1 MDDKIIF
8 LNNSINQK
16 SEDAIGYDTYV
27 DKLNIAINSG
37 AKMIAITSPFGSGKT
52 TIIDLLAEKRSV
64 NKNEKILKI
73 PMWSQLNSLTADD
86 NNSIELHKNFLYQIS
101 SAIDKRKGTYISR
114 MLSGNYGLLK
124 LHVNKIR
131 YWVTT
136 VLSLIFAFIGV
147 ILEKYSET
155 ICKFLPFV
163 DDIPE
168 FVSPMLLIIAIV
180 FFVITITCTE
190 ILFSSKNSESKR
202 VISADEIIDI
212 YRNEIINFKGKKYS
226 HLTKSARKSKI
237 YQYMQI
243 VQLNE
248 ILHNN
253 KIIDD
258 ILNKHKEK
266 TYIIVIE
273 DLDRSNN
280 GNAVIKFL
288 TELRKYYI
296 PDLDCERLHNN
307 IVFIV
312 NIKPETMLFEDLL
325 NNIEDNR
332 ENDLTHLNNESSNT
346 EGTTAEDITKEDMTA
361 EKTVYRKKET
371 AITEC
376 NLKIKDL
383 YAKLFDFVLDLQTI
397 NINDYETVLNN
408 LLSKHISYFQNKG
421 IYINEEDLSKTT
433 GMQWIIR
440 GRKLDIR
447 EIKHRLNRAIII
459 YETLLSR
466 FPDKE
471 KEIDFNKCAVASYI
485 MCAYET
491 DFNKTDDDSF
501 DTIVELNMQKMLVD
515 FHIVKEKLNTEN
527 ENYSKDIR
535 TLVLAKL
542 ITSDYR
548 MYFYNYPQGSDI
560 YTNDE
565 NAIINAILY
574 DEYSDNLNDLT
585 AKILENRPIVL
596 KKAFEK
602 LEDLQLPL
610 PSTVINTENLFVSA
624 VKNSMKSV
632 LAFFNNIAV
641 TDDSIDKTI
650 DTIIKIMQYDKNRFV
665 YTDKTIVEFLNCW
678 EKQFEEKYI
687 VKLREALCKNFH
699 NEITLYKDLFFNT
712 HNIISLK
719 EYNYLPLKEC
729 VELTN
734 KDSVNFTSNHVISI
748 VNKFLALKKRTENDE
763 KIVQSFL
770 VSSSQAIEPYSIVGC
785 FFDFMKHVN
794 KISPDLACIV
804 TSIIESPLT
813 SLEEVNVNDDEND
826 ETIGMTISK
835 DAQKEI
841 FNNYLE
847 LINNTAIES
856 IPECVFE
863 QINTFENF
871 DNRYDYTESIAD
883 KMYDKGYILTYIL
896 IACKQKYKIDFS
908 DEKILIAIKENEEW
922 LNENLEDF
930 FLIRKSVI
938 IHSKNLSLYSFL
950 FTPRYPI
957 ITDSELIS
965 IFKRHDI
972 DHSNIMNY
980 IQSEALN
987 DNIIIILCKYLNRKA
1002 INNNAAYDILLKVS
1016 DWTKEQVHL
1025 FFSKINFI
1033 TSIQYYRFAKDKRY
1047 YIKRLYNEHFELET
1061 TDGIL
1066 DFMEH
1071 TQYLEETLEKRLHK
1085 KCDEEQEKR
1094 YIRIIQT
1101 RMGPATQATINN
1113 ILNFKYYEGFDPSIT
1128 AQFFNRAEYVWY
1140 VVSNTMFSKKF
1151 VIEKDPQKLTQLW
1164 PTYIDIFAGRK
1175 GFVNTKQYMS
1185 LNAEFL
1191 KMIVANKEYAN
1202 FPDEALLKLSQI
1214 RQSADLIEEVFSRGD
1229 AFAIE
1234 YFSSFDGFLDTPD
1247 AKKFVELLESHED
1260 VLISDEVKNEA
1271 YNKLVDPSLK
1281 GRYTRLRKMY
1291 GLEN

>member
-16 SEDAIGYDTYV
+16 SEDAIGYDAYV

-180 FFVITITCTE
+180 FFVITLTCTE

-243 VQLNE
+243 IQLNE

-258 ILNKHKEK
+258 VLNKHKEK

-296 PDLDCERLHNN
+296 PDSDSERLHNN
-307 IVFIV
+307 VVFIV

-325 NNIEDNR
+325 NNIKDN
-332 ENDLTHLNNESSNT
+332 EQNEPTHLNTGSATTKNQPTEDSPT
-346 EGTTAEDITKEDMTA
+346 EGLTK
-361 EKTVYRKKET
+361 EKTVYRKEEN

-408 LLSKHISYFQNKG
+408 LLSKHIPYFQNKG
-421 IYINEEDLSKTT
+421 IHINEQELSKTT

-440 GRKLDIR
+440 GKKLDIR

-491 DFNKTDDDSF
+491 DFNKTDDDFF
-501 DTIVELNMQKMLVD
+501 DTIVELNMQKKLVD

-527 ENYSKDIR
+527 EDYSKDIW

-542 ITSDYR
+542 ITADYR

-574 DEYSDNLNDLT
+574 GEHSDNLNALT
-585 AKILENRPIVL
+585 SKISETRAIII
-596 KKAFEK
+596 KKAFQK

-610 PSTVINTENLFVSA
+610 PSTVINTENLFIFA
-624 VKNSMKSV
+624 VKYSMKSV
-632 LAFFNNIAV
+632 LTFFNNLSV

-650 DTIIKIMQYDKNRFV
+650 NTIIKILQYDKNRYV
-665 YTDKTIVEFLNCW
+665 YSTTTIHKFLNCW
-678 EKQFEEKYI
+678 EKQLEEKHI
-687 VKLREALCKNFH
+687 VILREALCQNLP
-699 NEITLYKDLFFNT
+699 NEINLYKDLFFNS
-712 HNIISLK
+712 HNIISVK

-729 VELTN
+729 VNLTN
-734 KDSVNFTSNHVISI
+734 KGSVNFTSNHVTTIVKKFLTLGKTTEDDENLIKSFLISSAQVLDPVSI
-748 VNKFLALKKRTENDE
+748 VECYFGFMKRID
-763 KIVQSFL
+763 KIVP
-770 VSSSQAIEPYSIVGC
+770 E
-785 FFDFMKHVN
+785 
-794 KISPDLACIV
+794 LAY
-804 TSIIESPLT
+804 IIANIIDSPLT
-813 SLEEVNVNDDEND
+813 SSDEIDVDDESD
-826 ETIGMTISK
+826 ERIGMAISADK
-835 DAQKEI
+835 QKEI
-841 FNNYLE
+841 FNNYLK
-847 LINNTAIES
+847 LINGTTIEN

-863 QINTFENF
+863 QINTFEEF
-871 DNRYDYTESIAD
+871 ENRYDYTERIAN
-883 KMYDKGYILTYIL
+883 KMYDIGYHLTYIL
-896 IACKQKYKIDFS
+896 IACTKRYYIDFS
-908 DEKILIAIKENEEW
+908 DDNIYNSIKDNEDWLEN
-922 LNENLEDF
+922 NLEDF
-930 FLIRKSVI
+930 SLIRKYI
-938 IHSKNLSLYSFL
+938 IAHSKNLSVYSFL
-950 FTPRYPI
+950 FTAKFPI
-957 ITDSELIS
+957 ISNSDLVDITQ
-965 IFKRHDI
+965 RHDVDEI
-972 DHSNIMNY
+972 NILNY
-980 IQSEALN
+980 VPFDAIN
-987 DNIIIILCKYLNRKA
+987 DDIINTLCKYWNRKV
-1002 INNNAAYDILLKVS
+1002 INNNIACDILVKITS
-1016 DWTKEQVHL
+1016 FSKEHIQF
-1025 FFSKINFI
+1025 FFSKINFA
-1033 TSIQYYRFAKDKRY
+1033 TSIQYYKFAREKKTL
-1047 YIKRLYNEHFELET
+1047 IKRQYANIFELET
-1061 TDGIL
+1061 IDGIL
-1066 DFMEH
+1066 DFMEL
-1071 TQYLEETLEKRLHK
+1071 TRYLDETLEKKLTQCNK
-1085 KCDEEQEKR
+1085 EQELR
-1094 YIRIIQT
+1094 YGDIIRNRLGSANT
-1101 RMGPATQATINN
+1101 TTIDN
-1113 ILNFKYYEGFDPSIT
+1113 IVSFKYYSGFDSEIT
-1128 AQFFNRAEYVWY
+1128 QQFFDQKKYEWY
-1140 VVSNTMFSKKF
+1140 VVSNIMYHKKL
-1151 VIEKDPQKLTQLW
+1151 IMETDEEKLNNLW
-1164 PTYIDIFAGRK
+1164 PVYVDVYLNKTRLSSMRRYMEVNEQFLEEIRK
-1175 GFVNTKQYMS
+1175 RKSYLDF
-1185 LNAEFL
+1185 E
-1191 KMIVANKEYAN
+1191 
-1202 FPDEALLKLSQI
+1202 DEALAPLSKISQDVSLVENVFN
-1214 RQSADLIEEVFSRGD
+1214 RSEEFVIS
-1229 AFAIE
+1229 
-1234 YFSSFDGFLDTPD
+1234 YFMEFKGFIDYKA
-1247 AKKFVELLESHED
+1247 AKKFIELLESHKD
-1260 VLISDEVKNEA
+1260 VIISNEVKKEA
-1271 YNKLVDPSLK
+1271 YDKLVDPSLK
-1281 GRYTRLRKMY
+1281 RRYTLLRKMY

>member
-16 SEDAIGYDTYV
+16 SEDAIGYDAYV
-27 DKLNIAINSG
+27 DKLNTAITSG

-52 TIIDLLAEKRSV
+52 TIIDLLSEKRAI

-73 PMWSQLNSLTADD
+73 PMWSQLNCLTADD

-131 YWVTT
+131 YWGTT

-163 DDIPE
+163 DNIPKII
-168 FVSPMLLIIAIV
+168 SPMLLIIAII

-202 VISADEIIDI
+202 VISSDEIIDI

-226 HLTKSARKSKI
+226 YLTESARKSKI
-237 YQYMQI
+237 YKFMK
-243 VQLNE
+243 VSQLNE

-253 KIIDD
+253 KLTDD

-296 PDLDCERLHNN
+296 PDSDCERLHNN

-325 NNIEDNR
+325 NAIKDNE
-332 ENDLTHLNNESSNT
+332 ENESTHLNNGSAITEDATTEDATT
-346 EGTTAEDITKEDMTA
+346 EGLTT
-361 EKTVYRKKET
+361 EKTIYRKKEN

-408 LLSKHISYFQNKG
+408 LLSKHVPYFQNKG
-421 IYINEEDLSKTT
+421 IHINEKDLSKTT
-433 GMQWIIR
+433 GMQWLIR
-440 GRKLDIR
+440 GKKLDIR

-471 KEIDFNKCAVASYI
+471 KEIDFDKCAVASYI
-485 MCAYET
+485 MCAYEI
-491 DFNKTDDDSF
+491 DFNKTDDNSF
-501 DTIVELNMQKMLVD
+501 DTIVELNMQKKLDD
-515 FHIVKEKLNTEN
+515 FKIVKEKLNTEN
-527 ENYSKDIR
+527 ENYSKDIW

-542 ITSDYR
+542 ITAEYR

-574 DEYSDNLNDLT
+574 DEHSDNLNDLT
-585 AKILENRPIVL
+585 SKIPETRAIII

-610 PSTVINTENLFVSA
+610 PSTVINTENLFIFA
-624 VKNSMKSV
+624 VKYSMKSV
-632 LAFFNNIAV
+632 LTFFNNLSV

-650 DTIIKIMQYDKNRFV
+650 NTIIKILQYDKSRYV
-665 YTDKTIVEFLNCW
+665 YSTTTIHKFLNCW
-678 EKQFEEKYI
+678 EKQLEEKHI
-687 VKLREALCKNFH
+687 VILREALCQNFPS
-699 NEITLYKDLFFNT
+699 EINLYKDLFFNS
-712 HNIISLK
+712 HNIISVK
-719 EYNYLPLKEC
+719 EYNYLSLKEC
-729 VELTN
+729 VNLTN
-734 KDSVNFTSNHVISI
+734 KSSVNFTSNHVTTIVKKFLTSGKTTEDDENLIKSFLISSAQVLDPVSI
-748 VNKFLALKKRTENDE
+748 VECYFGFMKRID
-763 KIVQSFL
+763 KIVP
-770 VSSSQAIEPYSIVGC
+770 E
-785 FFDFMKHVN
+785 
-794 KISPDLACIV
+794 LAY
-804 TSIIESPLT
+804 IIANIIDSPLT
-813 SLEEVNVNDDEND
+813 SSDEINVDDDSEER
-826 ETIGMTISK
+826 IGIMIST

-841 FNNYLE
+841 FDKYIE
-847 LINNTAIES
+847 LINNIS
-856 IPECVFE
+856 ISNIPECVFE
-863 QINTFENF
+863 QINEFDTFEKL
-871 DNRYDYTESIAD
+871 YYYTEKIAN
-883 KMYDKGYILTYIL
+883 KMYELGYYFTYLI
-896 IACKQKYKIDFS
+896 IACANAYLIDFS
-908 DEKILIAIKENEEW
+908 DENIVLALKQNQKQLEETAYIS
-922 LNENLEDF
+922 
-930 FLIRKSVI
+930 LIREKI
-938 IHSKNLSLYSFL
+938 ISHANTLATYVFL
-950 FTPRYPI
+950 FDSNFPI
-957 ITDSELIS
+957 ISSSEFANI
-965 IFKRHDI
+965 IKRPDI
-972 DHSNIMNY
+972 DQTNVMNY
-980 IQSEALN
+980 IPFNRLN
-987 DNIIIILCKYLNRKA
+987 DDIVVALCKYFNRRLIK
-1002 INNNAAYDILLKVS
+1002 NSVAYDILLNIS
-1016 DWTKEQVHL
+1016 TWNKEHITL
-1025 FFSKINFI
+1025 FFNKINFAN
-1033 TSIQYYRFAKDKRY
+1033 SIQYYKFSKDKKIL
-1047 YIKRLYNEHFELET
+1047 IKRQFADIFELET
-1061 TDGIL
+1061 IDGIL
-1066 DFMEH
+1066 DFMEY
-1071 TQYLEETLEKRLHK
+1071 TRYLDEILERRLTK
-1085 KCDEEQEKR
+1085 KCDEDQERR
-1094 YIRIIQT
+1094 YGDIIRNRLST
-1101 RMGPATQATINN
+1101 STTTTINN
-1113 ILNFKYYEGFDPSIT
+1113 ILSFKYYSGFDTEIT
-1128 AQFFNRAEYVWY
+1128 QQFFEQKKYEWY
-1140 VVSNTMFSKKF
+1140 IVSNIMYHKKL
-1151 VIEKDPQKLTQLW
+1151 IMETNEEKLNNLW
-1164 PTYIDIFAGRK
+1164 PIYVDVFLNKTRLSSIRRYMEVNEQFLDEIRKRKSYLDFEDEDLAPLSKISQDALLVQEVFNRSEEFIISYFIDFK
-1175 GFVNTKQYMS
+1175 GFKDYK
-1185 LNAEFL
+1185 A
-1191 KMIVANKEYAN
+1191 
-1202 FPDEALLKLSQI
+1202 
-1214 RQSADLIEEVFSRGD
+1214 
-1229 AFAIE
+1229 
-1234 YFSSFDGFLDTPD
+1234 
-1247 AKKFVELLESHED
+1247 AKKFIELLESHEE
-1260 VLISDEVKNEA
+1260 VILSDEVKNEA